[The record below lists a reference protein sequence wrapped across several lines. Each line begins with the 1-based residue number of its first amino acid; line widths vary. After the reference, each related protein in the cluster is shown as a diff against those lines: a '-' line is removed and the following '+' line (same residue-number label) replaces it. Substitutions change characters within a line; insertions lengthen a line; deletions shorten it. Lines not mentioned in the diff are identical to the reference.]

1 MLDPSRRHGGWPG
14 FALILLRHRPLG
26 DVISRAAPPAVTHDH
41 FKGRRGVVSAV
52 VRPILEEA
60 GPALALG
67 VTAPTRQKRLFRPRP
82 HGG

>member
-1 MLDPSRRHGGWPG
+1 MLDPSRWHGGWPG

-60 GPALALG
+60 GPALAWG
-67 VTAPTRQKRLFRPRP
+67 HGP
-82 HGG
+82 HAQ